1 MICIQSNKLPV
12 SFQILLFKKA
22 LVFTF
27 VGMFFPQLRVNE
39 LEKSLIN
46 ISATIEESF
55 NDTLNVLQAVQSEIN
70 GLSPVVLQNRIVL
83 DALTAQQGGARARI
97 GKKCCFYVDK
107 SGIVVQNVKDLKY
120 LIKIFHQIS
129 DTSSTDL
136 FHC

>member
-70 GLSPVVLQNRIVL
+70 GLFSAVLQNRRVP
-83 DALTAQQGGARARI
+83 DALIAQQGGARVII
-97 GKKCCFYVDK
+97 GEKCYFYVDK
-107 SGIVVQNVKDLKY
+107 LGIVTPNLKDLKDQ
-120 LIKIFHQIS
+120 IKIF
-129 DTSSTDL
+129 SSNK
-136 FHC
+136 